1 MNAGGWIFL
10 LVSTTA
16 VWGLA
21 LWCFWKVLSAPPEDH
36 VVKPPDSL
44 GG

>member
-1 MNAGGWIFL
+1 MKPSGWLFL
-10 LVSTTA
+10 LVSSSF
-16 VWGLA
+16 VWGLCI
-21 LWCFWKVLSAPPEDH
+21 WCYWRVLTAPPEDH

>member
-1 MNAGGWIFL
+1 MTTGGWAIMIL
-10 LVSTTA
+10 SLVG

-21 LWCFWKVLSAPPEDH
+21 LWCSYTVLTAPPEDH
-36 VVKPPDSL
+36 VVEPPASL